1 MIQPP
6 ACEALA
12 AESLFP
18 DRHPPAPKS
27 MRTNFS
33 LTGKLLTV
41 AAAGLSISAASG
53 VQAGTSS
60 EAYARSVVGHTL
72 VAPSETGASANAP
85 LSVMLERAAGLERGG
100 EYQQAKAIYRLVLD
114 SPNAPNMEL
123 RALVLRQIA
132 DLNIE
137 LGMYTEAVTASN
149 EAITLLRQAHKEHTG
164 LFAIAQRIL
173 ADALHAEGYDE
184 EARKTATEALAL
196 GRQTLDTRSPEFAT
210 FLTSLA
216 QILTRPGKLG
226 QAEELCRSALQILQR
241 TEAAHKVDLATAYQ
255 NVAIIQALRGHPRKA
270 LATID
275 LSLATWSQVPPPQ
288 HPSVVYAL
296 STKMMVY
303 TKVKTF
309 KQGEELIPHVLALGE
324 SLLGHNHPERV
335 ILLNNAAE
343 LYVAEKKY
351 GDAEPLLREAVDIAH
366 NVLAVGHPITRSTLL
381 NYSYVLA
388 KLNRKDEA
396 ARVRAESDVVR
407 MGSTRGAPV
416 NPTLTKPQDRLTR

>member
-1 MIQPP
+1 M
-6 ACEALA
+6 
-12 AESLFP
+12 
-18 DRHPPAPKS
+18 S
-27 MRTNFS
+27 MNFS

-53 VQAGTSS
+53 VQAGTLA
-60 EAYARSVVGHTL
+60 EVDGRSVVRHTL
-72 VAPSETGASANAP
+72 VAPSETGASADTP
-85 LSVMLERAAGLERGG
+85 LPVTLKQATDLQRRG
-100 EYQQAKAIYRLVLD
+100 EYQQAIAIYRLVLD
-114 SPNAPNMEL
+114 SRNALDVEL
-123 RALVLRQIA
+123 RAYVLSQIA
-132 DLNIE
+132 DVNIQR
-137 LGMYTEAVTASN
+137 GMYTEAGTASN
-149 EAITLLRQAHKEHTG
+149 EAITLLRQAHKDHTG
-164 LFAIAQRIL
+164 LFARAERVL
-173 ADALHAEGYDE
+173 ADALYAGGYDQQ
-184 EARKTATEALAL
+184 ARNIATEALAL
-196 GRQTLDTRSPEFAT
+196 GRQTLDTRSPEFAL
-210 FLTSLA
+210 FPTSLG
-216 QILTRPGKLG
+216 QILKKLGKLG
-226 QAEELCRSALQILQR
+226 QAEELCQSALQILQR
-241 TEAAHKVDLATAYQ
+241 TQAADKIDLATAYQ
-255 NVAIIQALRGHPRKA
+255 NVAVIQALRGHPRKA

-275 LSLATWSQVPPPQ
+275 LALATWSQVPPPQ

-303 TKVKTF
+303 TKLKTF

-407 MGSTRGAPV
+407 AGSAGDAPV
-416 NPTLTKPQDRLTR
+416 KPTLTKPQDR